1 MKDERITLETAK
13 LAKAKNFNEFVQGS
27 YTEYLVDKTDP
38 EYPEGGGPFG
48 MKKGEVEFD
57 SSYIRN
63 NDKNSDLTCKSYA
76 CYSAPTQSLLQRW
89 LREIHNIQVYC
100 YSHTKNGEGKYRDY
114 VVYVNDNVLN
124 DPRDEDYQT
133 YEEALEVGLQF
144 ALEMI

>member
-13 LAKAKNFNEFVQGS
+13 LAKAKNFNEFVNGS
-27 YTEYLVDKTDP
+27 YTEYLVDQIDP

-89 LREIHNIQVYC
+89 LREVHNIQVHC
-100 YSHTKNGEGKYRDY
+100 HSNTKDGKGKYRDY
-114 VVYVNDNVLN
+114 VAYINERAIN
-124 DPRDEDYQT
+124 DPRDEEFDA
-133 YEEALEVGLQF
+133 YESALEVGLQV